1 MFHAQ
6 KQPSDTQNHMMP
18 DSTKAAN
25 AIEESSANSLP
36 LNGLSAL
43 SHIIHAHTAP
53 APPSFF
59 REMNVS
65 GNLKITSFRKS
76 R

>member
-6 KQPSDTQNHMMP
+6 KHPSDTQNHMMP

-43 SHIIHAHTAP
+43 
-53 APPSFF
+53 
-59 REMNVS
+59 
-65 GNLKITSFRKS
+65 
-76 R
+76 